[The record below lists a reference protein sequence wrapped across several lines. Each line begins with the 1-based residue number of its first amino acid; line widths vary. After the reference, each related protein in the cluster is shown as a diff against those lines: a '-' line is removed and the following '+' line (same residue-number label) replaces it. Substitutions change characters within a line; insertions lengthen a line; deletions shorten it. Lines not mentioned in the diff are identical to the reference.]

1 MDQDPESLPSQM
13 IIDTPTNA
21 DSEGNKDIVSLQ
33 PVLDNES
40 QDLINH
46 NDESKQLNVAHV
58 DKNQNPSTEELNIMN
73 QENEAFDKTKDHTKD
88 HSNFDALSTEKS
100 GKENDSIEN
109 SMKVMDT
116 NEGCDLTTSQS
127 QPTEVT
133 RSSMFYSILTAIL

>member
-1 MDQDPESLPSQM
+1 M
-13 IIDTPTNA
+13 
-21 DSEGNKDIVSLQ
+21 
-33 PVLDNES
+33 
-40 QDLINH
+40 
-46 NDESKQLNVAHV
+46 SKQLNVAHV

-73 QENEAFDKTKDHTKD
+73 QENEAFDKTKD